1 MALKKIILNA
11 EEINLPTKL
20 SDLENDLGLGGG
32 DIDTSNFATKETV
45 MTSEIA
51 VYADGFRTSNGDW
64 FAFPGTESENNADF
78 CIAIVDDIPTKTS
91 QLTNDSNF
99 ITTDDIPKEVELI
112 NIAGNM
118 TSSSFAFTASEVS
131 AIINAYDA
139 GKTVILNPTR
149 SNFST
154 GWVVP
159 TIKKQTVSTQY
170 KIYISYYLG
179 GIYGE
184 ITATYNTNTASVTMN
199 SVSISDTRNINSNI
213 VEIDDPTAISLNPNK
228 THIVTVVVSSITID
242 SIVEPTTPVAE
253 YALHFF
259 TGSSVGE
266 FVLPDNVFWANGTAP
281 TLEEGTAYEL
291 SVVATTIS
299 GNYVYKA
306 VLTPF
311 KLVES

>member
-78 CIAIVDDIPTKTS
+78 WIAIVDDIPTKTS

-118 TSSSFAFTASEVS
+118 LADEPIYTAAEAQSIIDAYNANKLIALNDS
-131 AIINAYDA
+131 AARNYGGGWFIPSIFIRRAAYNIQVYISGVLA
-139 GKTVILNPTR
+139 NYYIEHRFIYNT
-149 SNFST
+149 ST
-154 GWVVP
+154 GSISVYVD
-159 TIKKQTVSTQY
+159 KKVDLSAVTT
-170 KIYISYYLG
+170 
-179 GIYGE
+179 
-184 ITATYNTNTASVTMN
+184 TYVDEAIANAITNT
-199 SVSISDTRNINSNI
+199 
-213 VEIDDPTAISLNPNK
+213 LN
-228 THIVTVVVSSITID
+228 
-242 SIVEPTTPVAE
+242 TPV
-253 YALHFF
+253 
-259 TGSSVGE
+259 
-266 FVLPDNVFWANGTAP
+266 
-281 TLEEGTAYEL
+281 
-291 SVVATTIS
+291 
-299 GNYVYKA
+299 
-306 VLTPF
+306 
-311 KLVES
+311 